1 MAPRSRSRSAAGA
14 PKAKQAQ
21 GTATSAGGFTV
32 GVFLVLY
39 VLLSTAVPIYL
50 HTREHGR
57 ANAVQGLLAFFLGL
71 NSLICIWEMALG
83 LHISHIKKEYLALQS
98 KYGDDRLGA
107 VMAFFY
113 TPLSPSL
120 LFSTKF
126 WSKVWSTYSLYDPS
140 YSNRESFGFFVDVS
154 NGWTTILPSLLYLYA
169 MTYSVAGVSA
179 RLLGCVGL
187 VKFYVEFHGTCVY
200 FLSFFFN
207 QRHHNK
213 SPLEVALFVGV
224 SNGLWF
230 IFPLLGVWASTNLI
244 FSNSFAIFR

>member
-1 MAPRSRSRSAAGA
+1 MATRSRSRSVG
-14 PKAKQAQ
+14 P
-21 GTATSAGGFTV
+21 GTKTVRVPVKKAGGLTV
-32 GVFLVLY
+32 GLFLVLY
-39 VLLSTAVPIYL
+39 VLASTGVPIYL

-57 ANAVQGLLAFFLGL
+57 ANLVQGLLAFFLGL
-71 NSLICIWEMALG
+71 NSLICVWEMALG
-83 LHISHIKKEYLALQS
+83 LHISHIKKEYTALQS

-113 TPLSPSL
+113 TPLSLSS

-169 MTYSVAGVSA
+169 MTYSVTGFSA
-179 RLLGCVGL
+179 RLLGCIGL

-230 IFPLLGVWASTNLI
+230 LFPLLGIWASTNLI
-244 FSNSFAIFR
+244 FSDKFDAFR